1 MAVALTK
8 PVTGTTAV
16 WGLLAVVT
24 AVLAG
29 GCTVM
34 RAGPANKKRE

>member
-1 MAVALTK
+1 MALALTR
-8 PVTGTTAV
+8 PVTGMMAV

-29 GCTVM
+29 GWTVIT
-34 RAGPANKKRE
+34 AGPAKRKRA